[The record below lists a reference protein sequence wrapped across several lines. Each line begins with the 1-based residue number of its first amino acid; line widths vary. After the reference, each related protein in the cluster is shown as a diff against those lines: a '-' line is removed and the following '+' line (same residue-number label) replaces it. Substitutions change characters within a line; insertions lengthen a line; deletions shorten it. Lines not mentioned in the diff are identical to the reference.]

1 MPWELTIPVPTYKPF
16 PTQCA
21 VGTYALEV
29 VFTDAGSFPIWIT
42 KNPTDLIH
50 VATQTVSLVGNYNF
64 KVVATESIT
73 GLKNDFNSFV
83 ASIQTPKYA
92 TDLTIITSTA
102 INNLT
107 YLISDPAVVLN
118 LPEYTITPSNADK
131 NFVYSLAAS
140 TPAFITL
147 VPQGTGF
154 PKIHIYTT

>member
-1 MPWELTIPVPTYKPF
+1 MDAPWELTIPVPTYKHF

-29 VFTDAGSFPIWIT
+29 VFTDTGAFPTWIT

-50 VATQTVSLVGNYNF
+50 VATQSVSLVGKYNL

-73 GLKNDFNSFV
+73 GLQNDLNSF
-83 ASIQTPKYA
+83 ATAILIPKYA

-118 LPEYTITPSNADK
+118 
-131 NFVYSLAAS
+131 
-140 TPAFITL
+140 
-147 VPQGTGF
+147 VP
-154 PKIHIYTT
+154 